1 MFQLD
6 SQNAAPYVFK
16 GVPKKIYDPSA
27 LPRNVTTARDS
38 SSSDILFS
46 DTSDP
51 IFDRFTSLAK
61 RLFNVP
67 VALITIIDDDSFW
80 IKSNAGVVNMSE
92 IAKGEAFCT
101 HLFEADIN
109 SVFIVED
116 ASRDVRFKDNRLV
129 HGPHHLRF
137 YAGEGLI

>member
-101 HLFEADIN
+101 HLFKADIN